1 MLISLLHHKHCEER
15 TPVLSVPARL
25 GLALSWHSEGAH
37 GTVQKAS
44 VSERA
49 SLTKKREVRAVAGP
63 WHAVRLLHTLAF
75 PCLALVTMTVIVYK
89 TAHSSAISSLPT
101 IGT

>member
-63 WHAVRLLHTLAF
+63 WHAGSSPAHTGL
-75 PCLALVTMTVIVYK
+75 
-89 TAHSSAISSLPT
+89 SLPSSRDDDSYCL
-101 IGT
+101 